1 MGKLLVRKNLGK
13 VRETLGCYKI
23 EYFVVR
29 FTIESFYK
37 KLMRETFLKR
47 KISLPLPNLVGVQL
61 ESFEWLKKNGL
72 KEVLD
77 ELGTIEDSSG
87 RGWILTLSNPRVD
100 KANITIEEAVRAGR
114 TYDAA
119 WYVNATIEDP
129 ISKKKK
135 AQEIYMGDIPLM
147 TQQGTFIINGVERII
162 ISQLI
167 RSEGVLFG
175 GDYSP
180 VTGQFLAGAK
190 ILPRSGVWLEFE
202 TSRTGVMTLR
212 IDRKRKITSTTLL
225 RIFGLENDDEIT
237 NAFINVETN
246 PEINY
251 TEVTLAKD
259 TASNFDEAC
268 LEVYKKMRPG
278 EPLVLENAK
287 ALVHA
292 MFFNKRRYSLGA
304 VGRFKLNQVLGV
316 NFPNDPKHRLLQL
329 EDLIKIISRIIE
341 LNNGNGDPSD
351 VDFLGNR
358 RVKSMGELLQ
368 WQMRVG
374 FLRME
379 KNIKERMSLSPR
391 DRLPEPSTLISPR
404 AIAAAVHA
412 FFATGQLSQ
421 LHDQQNPL
429 TALDHLRRLS
439 VLGPGGLTKERA
451 SFSVRDVHNSYF
463 GRICPARTPEGP
475 NVGLIN
481 YMAMYARVN
490 EYGFLET
497 PYVRLEKDP
506 KGKVKLTD
514 DIVYLAAYDE
524 DKVHITDQSIEIDDA
539 GYIVDTQVPLR
550 KGGEFFLGD
559 VSLADYIEVVP
570 AQVLGVVAGLVPF
583 VQNDEVTRITMG
595 TQQMSQAV
603 PLIKPERPIVGTGI
617 EEEVARNTNA
627 LLLAEE
633 NGTVEYADANEVVVK
648 YSAGGRNKKVEYKAK
663 KFLQT
668 NSSTCYNQVV
678 KVITG
683 QKVKKGDILIEG
695 PSIDN
700 GEIAIGTNM
709 KIAYMIYKGLEFE
722 DGIVISDRLVKED
735 VLTSIHIQDYVTSVQ
750 ETKLGPEEI
759 TRDIPNV
766 SEDTLRNLDETG
778 IVAMG
783 SKVKSGDVLVGKVAP
798 KGEVDLTAEER
809 LLRAIFG
816 EKAKDVRDTSLR
828 VPHGEH
834 GIVIG
839 IKKVTKEDNETLP
852 AGTIKEITVYVA
864 HQKKIEIGDKL
875 AGRHGNKGV
884 ISAVVPAID
893 MPTLLDGTPVDII
906 FSSEA
911 VLRRMNVGQL
921 LEVSLGAVGKKL
933 GKFYE
938 IPVLQRIPEEKLIE
952 EFRKAGYPVTGKM
965 KLIDGRTGE
974 YYHNEIVVGNAYIL
988 KLVHMSEEKMHAR
1001 STGSYSLINQ
1011 QPLGGKAQFGGQRFG
1026 EMEVWALE
1034 AYGAA
1039 HTLREMLT
1047 IKSDDMLGRVQAFSA
1062 LIQGGEVP
1070 KPMIPET
1077 FKLLVRKLNG
1087 LGLGLEAYSTEQPV
1101 EETPKEETPKDGK
1114 GEKTTQIL
1122 AEDLA
1127 PEEIVID
1134 KKELEE
1140 AGVAEIVEA
1149 VES

>member
-1 MGKLLVRKNLGK
+1 
-13 VRETLGCYKI
+13 
-23 EYFVVR
+23 
-29 FTIESFYK
+29 
-37 KLMRETFLKR
+37 MRETFLKR
-47 KISLPLPNLVGVQL
+47 KIALPLPNLVGVQL
-61 ESFEWLKKNGL
+61 ESFEWLKKEGL
-72 KEVLD
+72 REILD

-87 RGWILTLSNPRVD
+87 RGWILTLSRPRVE
-100 KANITIEEAVRAGR
+100 KENITIEEAVRTGR
-114 TYDAA
+114 TYDAP
-119 WYVNATIEDP
+119 WYVEATIKDP
-129 ISKKKK
+129 ITTKEKS
-135 AQEIYMGDIPLM
+135 QEIYMGDIPLM

-175 GDYSP
+175 GEFSP
-180 VTGQFLAGAK
+180 VTGQYLGGAK
-190 ILPRSGVWLEFE
+190 VLPRSGVWLEFE
-202 TSRTGVMTLR
+202 TSRTGVITLR
-212 IDRKRKITSTTLL
+212 IDRKRKITATTLL
-225 RIFGLENDDEIT
+225 RVFGLETDDEIRQVF
-237 NAFINVETN
+237 NDIETN

-251 TEVTLAKD
+251 TESTLAKD
-259 TASNFDEAC
+259 PASNFEEAC
-268 LEVYKKMRPG
+268 MEIYKKMRPG
-278 EPLVLENAK
+278 EPLILENAK

-304 VGRFKLNQVLGV
+304 VGRFKLNQVLGLT
-316 NFPNDPKHRLLQL
+316 FTNDPHHRLLQL
-329 EDLIKIISRIIE
+329 EDLIKIFSRIIE
-341 LNNGNGDPSD
+341 LNNGVASPSD

-379 KNIKERMSLSPR
+379 KNIKERMSLAPR

-404 AIAAAVHA
+404 AIAAAVHS

-439 VLGPGGLTKERA
+439 VMGPGGLTKERA

-463 GRICPARTPEGP
+463 GRICPVRTPEGP

-481 YMAMYARVN
+481 YMSMYAKVN

-497 PYVRLEKDP
+497 PYVRLEKDQ
-506 KGKVKLTD
+506 KGRVKITD
-514 DIVYLAAYDE
+514 DVIYLAAYDE
-524 DKVHITDQSIEIDDA
+524 EKVYITDQSVETDEE
-539 GYIVDTQVPLR
+539 GYIIDSQVPLR
-550 KGGEFFLGD
+550 KGAEFIFGD
-559 VSLADYIEVVP
+559 VTLADYIEVVP
-570 AQVLGVVAGLVPF
+570 AQVLGVIAGLVPF
-583 VQNDEVTRITMG
+583 VQNNEVTRITMG

-627 LLLAEE
+627 LIRAEG
-633 NGTVEYADANEVVVK
+633 NGAVDYADAERVVVK
-648 YSAGGRNKKVEYKAK
+648 YTGKPRKVEYRAK
-663 KFLQT
+663 KFIQT
-668 NSSTCYNQVV
+668 NSETCYNQYVRVV
-678 KVITG
+678 AG
-683 QKVKKGDILIEG
+683 QKVKTGDTLIEG
-695 PSIDN
+695 PSIDE
-700 GEIAIGTNM
+700 GEIAIGTNI
-709 KIAYMIYKGLEFE
+709 KVAYMIYRGLEFE
-722 DGIVISDRLVKED
+722 DGVVISDRLVKDD
-735 VLTSIHIQDYVTSVQ
+735 VLTSIHISDHVTQLQ

-766 SEDTLRNLDETG
+766 SEETLKNLDENG
-778 IVAMG
+778 IVAIG

-828 VPHGEH
+828 MPHGEH
-834 GIVIG
+834 GVVIG
-839 IKKVTKEDNETLP
+839 IKRVSKEENESLP
-852 AGTIKEITVYVA
+852 AGTIEEITVYVA
-864 HQKKIEIGDKL
+864 QQKKIEIGDKL

-884 ISAVVPAID
+884 ISAVIPVID
-893 MPTLLDGTPVDII
+893 MPILPDGTSVDII

-911 VLRRMNVGQL
+911 VLKRMNVGQI
-921 LEVSLGAVGKKL
+921 LEASLGAVGRKL
-933 GKFYE
+933 GKYYE
-938 IPVLQRIPEEKLIE
+938 IPPLQRIPEERLVE
-952 EFRKAGYPVTGKM
+952 EFKKADYPVTGKM

-974 YYHNEIVVGNAYIL
+974 AYHNEIVVGNAYIL

-1001 STGSYSLINQ
+1001 STGSYSLITQ

-1039 HTLREMLT
+1039 HMLQEMLT

-1062 LIQGGEVP
+1062 LIQGNEIPGPTV
-1070 KPMIPET
+1070 PET

-1087 LGLGLEAYSTEQPV
+1087 LGLGLEAYSSEASEEPKTE
-1101 EETPKEETPKDGK
+1101 ELHKEEEEKSGK
-1114 GEKTTQIL
+1114 I
-1122 AEDLA
+1122 APEDLPQEA
-1127 PEEIVID
+1127 VLEE
-1134 KKELEE
+1134 KELED
-1140 AGVAEIVEA
+1140 AGVGI
-1149 VES
+1149 SDTKDTK